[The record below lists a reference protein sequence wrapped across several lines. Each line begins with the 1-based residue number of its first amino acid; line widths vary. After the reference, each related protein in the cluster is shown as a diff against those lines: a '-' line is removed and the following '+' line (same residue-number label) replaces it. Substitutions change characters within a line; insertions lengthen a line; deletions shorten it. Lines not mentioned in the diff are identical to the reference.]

1 MKKVD
6 LLKEDILKLIIR
18 YMIPSVT
25 GMLGLSL
32 CIFLDTMFIG
42 QGIGNDGLA
51 ALNIGIPIYNLFN
64 SIGLICGVGGA
75 TVLAISIGKKRYDE
89 LDEIFTVS
97 ISIAFIIGVLIT
109 VIGSIFLNQ
118 ISIIL
123 GASDTLLPLVMDY
136 LKVILGG
143 SIAFIMASILNVFVR
158 NDGDPKK
165 SMWAIIGVNITNI
178 VLDYIFIF
186 PLNMGM
192 KGAAIATTI
201 GQIVGIAILLSH
213 FFTGRNGIKFNMKS
227 LSTKYV
233 KRILSNGF
241 PSFILE
247 ISAGIVIFMF
257 NVKLAKIS
265 GDLAVSAYSIIANV
279 ALIFVAIFNGISQGI
294 QPILGVNYGAD
305 KLKRVFKTYKLGI
318 RIALISGIVFLSIG
332 LFMPKVLISI
342 FSSNTEGLLEIAT
355 KGIRIYF
362 LAFIPMGINI
372 VNIGF
377 LQSIE
382 KSKLSTWLSLIR
394 GFVLIII
401 VLNIFSIIFGVDGV
415 WMTIPIVESIT
426 IILSGIIVKKI
437 EGRIG
442 IVHK

>member
-75 TVLAISIGKKRYDE
+75 TVLAISIGKRRYDE

-97 ISIAFIIGVLIT
+97 ISIAFIIGGVIT
-109 VIGSIFLNQ
+109 VVGSIFLKQ

-158 NDGDPKK
+158 NDGDPNK
-165 SMWAIIGVNITNI
+165 SMWAVIGVNITNI

-201 GQIVGIAILLSH
+201 GQIVGILILLSH
-213 FFTGRNGIKFNMKS
+213 FFTGKNGIKFKIKG

-279 ALIFVAIFNGISQGI
+279 ALIFVAIFNGISQGM
-294 QPILGVNYGAD
+294 QPILGVNYGAN
-305 KLKRVFKTYKLGI
+305 KLKRVFKTYKLGV
-318 RIALISGIVFLSIG
+318 RISLISGIVFLSIG
-332 LFMPKVLISI
+332 LFMPKILVSI
-342 FSSNTEGLLEIAT
+342 FSSNTEGLLDIAT
-355 KGIRIYF
+355 KGIKIYF
-362 LAFIPMGINI
+362 LAFIPMGVNI

-382 KSKLSTWLSLIR
+382 KSKLSTGLSLIR
-394 GFVLIII
+394 GFLLIII
-401 VLNIFSIIFGVDGV
+401 VLNIFSAIFGVNGV

-426 IILSGIIVKKI
+426 IILSGIIVKKL

-442 IVHK
+442 IVHR

>member
-6 LLKEDILKLIIR
+6 LLKEDILRLIIR
-18 YMIPSVT
+18 YMIPSIT
-25 GMLGLSL
+25 GMIGLSL

-51 ALNIGIPIYNLFN
+51 ALNIGIPVYNLFN
-64 SIGLICGVGGA
+64 AVGLICGVGGA
-75 TVLAISIGKKRYDE
+75 TVLAISMGKKRHDS

-97 ISIAFIIGVLIT
+97 ISIAFLIGLLIT
-109 VIGSIFLNQ
+109 VLGSIFLKQ
-118 ISIIL
+118 ICIIL

-136 LKVILGG
+136 LKVVLGG
-143 SIAFIMASILNVFVR
+143 SIAFIMASVLNVFVR

-201 GQIVGIAILLSH
+201 GQFVGILILLSH
-213 FFTGRNGIKFNMKS
+213 FFTGKNGITFRVTS
-227 LSTKYV
+227 LSIKYI

-265 GDLAVSAYSIIANV
+265 GDLSVSAYSIIANV
-279 ALIFVAIFNGISQGI
+279 ALIFVAIFNGIAQGI
-294 QPILGVNYGAD
+294 QPILGVNYGAN
-305 KLKRVFKTYKLGI
+305 KMNRVFKTYKFGV

-332 LFMPKVLISI
+332 LLMPKVLVSI
-342 FSSNTEGLLEIAT
+342 FSSNTDGLLEIAT

-382 KSKLSTWLSLIR
+382 KSKLSTSLSLIR
-394 GFVLIII
+394 GLVLVIII
-401 VLNIFSIIFGVDGV
+401 LNTFSVMFGVDGV
-415 WMTIPIVESIT
+415 WMTTPIVESIT
-426 IILSGIIVKKI
+426 IILSGIVVKKV
-437 EGRIG
+437 EERIG